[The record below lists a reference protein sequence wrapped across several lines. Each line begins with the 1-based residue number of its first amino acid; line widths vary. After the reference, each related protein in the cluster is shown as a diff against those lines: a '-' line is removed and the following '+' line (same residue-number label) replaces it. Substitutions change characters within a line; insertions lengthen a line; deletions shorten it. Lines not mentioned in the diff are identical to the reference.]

1 MRSQMRSH
9 PNPTRFLAVLTTLLL
24 AGCGGGG
31 GIGDLGGGS
40 SHRGFEVKL
49 LVGSALGHFCEDAAE
64 QFNATN
70 PTLASGEAFHMTCE
84 AAGSGDVVETA
95 LTLAQQLQQG
105 TLQADAPE
113 FPSILSVDGE
123 IYQSQLIYRMEQ
135 LFPGQNYIPPITD
148 SPLLV
153 NSPMVFMVSADLAPG
168 LRQVDDLF
176 AQLVTAQ
183 THKDLD
189 PSSPAQTIHY
199 VHTAPTRSNS
209 GLQTLVSQFASV
221 SGKRPEELTEADV
234 QQYQGDVQ
242 QIQNKI
248 TRYGKSTSSLA
259 KAMVQN
265 GPFWASIGSVY
276 ESSVIAANDEA
287 ATTGGQRYEAVYPQ
301 STFTSNMRA
310 IVPDAP
316 WISDL
321 EKEAA
326 DQIIEY
332 LQSEPAQQIATG
344 LGLRPGSPGVALGPK
359 FSEQFGVDPNAS
371 YDSYRPPEPEVVEAM
386 LSAWESVAKKPSLVV
401 VVVDSSGSME
411 GSKLPAV
418 QNTLKS
424 YIETLGPNDQIA
436 LIDFDSEIREPV
448 FVDGTPAGRD
458 RGLQFISG
466 LQAEGGTRL
475 YDSAL
480 AARNWLSENLRDGAI
495 NAVLIL
501 TDGEDSESS
510 IGLDQL
516 GQELQTSGFSSD
528 QRIAFFTVGYGREG
542 DFNASALEQ
551 IADLNG
557 GYYRKGD
564 PATISQLMADLQ
576 LEF

>member
-316 WISDL
+316 WVSDL

-480 AARNWLSENLRDGAI
+480 AARNWLAENLRDGAI

-557 GYYRKGD
+557 GYYRK
-564 PATISQLMADLQ
+564 
-576 LEF
+576 